1 MLSNIIGIKTSSFFT
16 CPTKLRSCWREG
28 KSGLSGK
35 GFSPIIG
42 LSPMDGITDEAFRL
56 VQTKIAPVDLMF
68 TEFVSAEG
76 ISRGGIK
83 LYDTL
88 LFSPEERPIIGQL
101 FGKDPD
107 SFYKSAIIL
116 CELGFDGVDINMG
129 CPAKTVT
136 QHGSGA
142 SLIAKPDLA
151 IDIIQSVKKGIND
164 WYSGKTKITDL
175 GLNKKTLDVINRNK
189 KYSNIIVET
198 PCIASLHNHSR
209 DVARYVSTNKTKPTL
224 SVKTRLGITHSI
236 ADTWIPILL
245 AQDLDLL
252 TIHGRTLKQAY
263 AGLADWNEI
272 EKVVKLAK
280 NFKTKIFGNGDI
292 KNRQQGIKY
301 CQEYGVDGVLI
312 GRAATGNPWCFS
324 DHIASP
330 KEKFSA
336 MLLHAQLFQ
345 KVFPHRCFD
354 SLRKHFLLYTSDFP
368 NAKSIRMKLI
378 RLKSVKELL
387 SLEEQFLS

>member
-1 MLSNIIGIKTSSFFT
+1 M
-16 CPTKLRSCWREG
+16 
-28 KSGLSGK
+28 
-35 GFSPIIG
+35 GFLDKKNIIG

-56 VQTKIAPVDLMF
+56 VQCQIQKPDLLF

-76 ISRGGIK
+76 ISRGGVK

-88 LFSPEERPIIGQL
+88 LFSPQERPIIGQL

-142 SLIAKPDLA
+142 ALIDKPDLA
-151 IDIIQSVKKGIND
+151 VKIIQSVRQGIDDWFSKKV
-164 WYSGKTKITDL
+164 KITDIE
-175 GLNKKTLDVINRNK
+175 LNQKTLDRIKSNQ
-189 KYSNIIVET
+189 KYSQLKDRVVD
-198 PCIASLHNHSR
+198 R
-209 DVARYVSTNKTKPTL
+209 PTI
-224 SVKTRLGITHSI
+224 SVKTRLGVSHSVI
-236 ADTWIPILL
+236 QDWAKVLL

-263 AGLADWNEI
+263 AGVADWSEI
-272 EKVVKLAK
+272 QKVVNRAK
-280 NFKTKIFGNGDI
+280 GTKTKIFGNGDI
-292 KNRQQGIKY
+292 KNRQQAVECRQK
-301 CQEYGVDGVLI
+301 YGVDGVLI
-312 GRAATGNPWCFS
+312 GRSAAGNPWCFS

-336 MLLHAQLFQ
+336 MLLHAQIFGE
-345 KVFPHRCFD
+345 VFPHRAFD
-354 SLRKHFLLYTSDFP
+354 SLRKHFLLYTTDFP
-368 NAKSIRMKLI
+368 NAKSLRMELV
-378 RLKSVKELL
+378 RLNSVKSLL
-387 SLEEQFLS
+387 SLEDKFQD

>member
-1 MLSNIIGIKTSSFFT
+1 MNFLDQKN
-16 CPTKLRSCWREG
+16 
-28 KSGLSGK
+28 
-35 GFSPIIG
+35 IIG

-56 VQTKIAPVDLMF
+56 VQTQIAKPDLIF

-101 FGKDPD
+101 FGKDPE

-142 SLIAKPDLA
+142 ALIGKPDLA
-151 IDIIQSVKKGIND
+151 VEIIKSVRQGIGD
-164 WYSGKTKITDL
+164 WFSGKVKITDIS
-175 GLNKKTLDVINRNK
+175 LNKKTLEVIKHNQ
-189 KYSNIIVET
+189 KYSNTKKNNI
-198 PCIASLHNHSR
+198 
-209 DVARYVSTNKTKPTL
+209 KPTL

-236 ADTWIPILL
+236 IETWIPILL
-245 AQDLDLL
+245 AQNLDFI

-263 AGLADWNEI
+263 AGQADWNEI
-272 EKVVKLAK
+272 KKVAKLAK
-280 NFKTKIFGNGDI
+280 NTNTKIFGNGDI
-292 KNRQQGIKY
+292 QTRQQGIEY
-301 CQEYGVDGVLI
+301 CQKYGVDGILI
-312 GRAATGNPWCFS
+312 GRAAGGNPWCFS
-324 DHIASP
+324 NHIATP

-336 MLLHAQLFQ
+336 MLLHAQIFSQ
-345 KVFPHRCFD
+345 VFPHRCFD
-354 SLRKHFLLYTSDFP
+354 SLRKHFLLYTTNFP
-368 NAKSIRMKLI
+368 DAKSLRMKLV
-378 RLKSVKELL
+378 RLNSVKELL
-387 SLEEQFLS
+387 SLEEEFHD